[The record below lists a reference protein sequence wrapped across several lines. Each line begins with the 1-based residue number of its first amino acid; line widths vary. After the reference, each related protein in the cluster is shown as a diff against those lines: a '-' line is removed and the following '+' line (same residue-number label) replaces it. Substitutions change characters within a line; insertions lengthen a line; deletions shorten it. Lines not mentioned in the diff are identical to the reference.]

1 MVCTAE
7 PGALRQAL
15 PARLLARANEV
26 IESRCCLLRRMS
38 PFLAHRVVRCAASIR
53 Q

>member
-26 IESRCCLLRRMS
+26 IE
-38 PFLAHRVVRCAASIR
+38 
-53 Q
+53 